1 IEQRFGHELEWNEKK
16 KNNPVEASHE
26 FSAQF
31 DGGASFSAGLFSPE
45 QIINNSSITLTTA
58 SDLDNKV
65 VSGGI
70 SGNFAGIEIDD
81 IRYYL
86 TSDEFLMDYP
96 FLDETLQIK
105 EEDVGYIFNSV
116 DPYSTDDDFE
126 IDFDTIFEWMQ
137 GFYSEEDKGYFQ
149 DEYLPMI
156 YDKLP
161 EDAFQSDKE
170 SITVKGESIN
180 AEKLTMHLSEAD
192 VKDLLSSLF
201 EKMKN
206 DEYIKKGLEKL
217 YDFGNLGEAV
227 DTTAEYSV
235 EDLIKEYEDGLEE
248 VLENMDE
255 LYIPDG
261 LTSTI
266 WVNKNLIVQRDFS
279 LEIGEGEE
287 IFGSITLKGT
297 QLLEDDE
304 QSFDYE
310 LTVEDDYDQETVFF
324 VGESTVDEKETT
336 DSLEL
341 LIDET
346 TIGYEST
353 EAVNDN
359 KKEFDRTISVE
370 DYGVETKILW
380 SGNAT
385 YEEDQMSS
393 EHELRAEDP
402 TLSDVEMFSLLIDK
416 KAELVKSIELPSD
429 DNKKDLGSMDSTELM
444 NYFEYEFPELFE
456 EWMFG
461 NMNAW

>member
-1 IEQRFGHELEWNEKK
+1 
-16 KNNPVEASHE
+16 

-31 DGGASFSAGLFSPE
+31 DGGTNFSAGLFSPE
-45 QIINNSSITLTTA
+45 QIINNSSLTITTA

-70 SGNFAGIEIDD
+70 AGNIAGIEIDG
-81 IRYYL
+81 IHYYL
-86 TSDEFLMDYP
+86 TSDEFLMDYT
-96 FLDETLQIK
+96 FLDKTLKIK
-105 EEDVGYIFNSV
+105 EEDVGYIFHSV
-116 DPYSTDDDFE
+116 YPYSTDEDFE

-161 EDAFQSDKE
+161 EDAFQSDKD

-180 AEKLTMHLSEAD
+180 AEKLTMHLSEED
-192 VKDLLSSLF
+192 VKDILSSLF

-206 DEYIKKGLEKL
+206 DEHIKEGLEKL

-227 DTTAEYSV
+227 NATAQYSV
-235 EDLIKEYEDGLEE
+235 EDFIKEYEDGLEE

-266 WVNKNLIVQRDFS
+266 WINKNLVVQRDFS
-279 LEIGEGEE
+279 LEMGEGEE
-287 IFGSITLKGT
+287 VFGSITLKGT

-304 QSFDYE
+304 QSFYYE

-324 VGESTVDEKETT
+324 VGESTNDEQETK
-336 DSLEL
+336 DSIEL
-341 LIDET
+341 LIDEA
-346 TIGYEST
+346 TIGYESM
-353 EAVNDN
+353 EIVNDN

-370 DYGVETKILW
+370 NYGIETKILW

-393 EHELRAEDP
+393 EHELSVEDP
-402 TLSDVEMFSLLIDK
+402 TISDDEMISLLIDK
-416 KAELVKSIELPSD
+416 EAELVKNIELPSD
-429 DNKKDLGSMDSTELM
+429 DNKKDLGSMDSMELM
-444 NYFEYEFPELFE
+444 NYFEYEFPALFE
-456 EWMFG
+456 EWIFG